1 MTYRDWEAEQQP
13 VEIWPENVPAYMLWR
28 KLGNQWRMS
37 MNGPVA
43 LDYVPLQHEL
53 DRMGLSEEDRED
65 LFDDIRVME
74 AEALDAIMKE

>member
-13 VEIWPENVPAYMLWR
+13 VEVWPDNEQAYMLWR
-28 KLGNQWRMS
+28 KVGNQWRMG

-53 DRMGLSEEDRED
+53 DRMGLSDDDYEE
-65 LFDDIRVME
+65 LFADIRVME
-74 AEALDAIMKE
+74 AEALDAIIKE

>member
-1 MTYRDWEAEQQP
+1 
-13 VEIWPENVPAYMLWR
+13 MLRR
-28 KLGNQWRMS
+28 KLGNQWRTS
-37 MNGPVA
+37 MNGLVA

-74 AEALDAIMKE
+74 AEALDAIMGE